1 MEHNVIDL
9 NAYRVQQQKEEV
21 ATAYYD
27 AVTLMFDIYL
37 HYFVYPLVAAVMSAH
52 SKRIVKVSH
61 Y

>member
-1 MEHNVIDL
+1 MQPNVIDL
-9 NAYRVQQQKEEV
+9 NAYRVQQKQEEV
-21 ATAYYD
+21 AQTYYD

-37 HYFVYPLVAAVMSAH
+37 QYFVYPLVAAVMSAH

>member
-1 MEHNVIDL
+1 MNNVIDL
-9 NAYRVQQQKEEV
+9 NTYRVQQKKEEV

>member
-1 MEHNVIDL
+1 MNNVIDL
-9 NAYRVQQQKEEV
+9 NAYRAEQQTQEI

-27 AVTLMFDIYL
+27 AATLMFDMYL
-37 HYFVYPLVAAVMSAH
+37 HYFVYPLVAAVMSAN

>member
-1 MEHNVIDL
+1 MDNVIDFHKHKM
-9 NAYRVQQQKEEV
+9 QKQNEEV
-21 ATAYYD
+21 ALAYYD
-27 AVTLMFDIYL
+27 MFTFTFDIYL